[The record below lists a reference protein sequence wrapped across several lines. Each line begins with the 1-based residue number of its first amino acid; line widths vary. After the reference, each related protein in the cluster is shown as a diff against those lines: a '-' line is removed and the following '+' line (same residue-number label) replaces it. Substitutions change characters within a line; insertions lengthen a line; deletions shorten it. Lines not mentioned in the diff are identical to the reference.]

1 MAIINPFKQRQIRSQ
16 YIPTSNYLP
25 FKVSNGFA
33 IPNETIDAESALT
46 NSDIY
51 SVTYRIASDVA
62 SCDLKTDNPILK
74 NLYKR
79 PSRLINGYGFWQTTL
94 INLILNGNA
103 FSVIHRDPQDNPAW
117 LENIPLS
124 QIQIKLLDY
133 SIDLLYIVNYQD
145 ERGTQEVQS
154 KDMLHF
160 RLMPFAGSSA
170 NQYTGISPL
179 QSLAPEINVQNLSNK
194 LTLSTLKHAITPNIV
209 LKSPAG
215 VLPNET
221 KEKIRSEFENFNSG
235 DNAGRVAVMD
245 QSLDMESVQINADVA
260 KFLQNVNISQT
271 QIAKAFNIDVTYLD
285 SEKGSQQS
293 NIEQIRSLYADS
305 LQSYM
310 KPIESELEMKL
321 NCDAHLDVNSAI
333 DIDNQQLI
341 DNVAKLSATKDPV
354 IPAQQALQ
362 ILKDK
367 GVI

>member
-1 MAIINPFKQRQIRSQ
+1 MGINPFKQKQVRSQ

-62 SCDLKTDNPILK
+62 SCDLQTDNPVLK

-79 PSRLINGYGFWQTTL
+79 PSRLINGYGYWQTTL

-103 FSVIHRDPQDNPAW
+103 FSVIHRDPKGNPAW
-117 LENIPLS
+117 LENIPLN
-124 QIQIKLLDY
+124 QVQIKLLDY
-133 SIDLLYIVNYQD
+133 SIDLLYIINYQD

-179 QSLAPEINVQNLSNK
+179 QSLVQEINIQNYSNK
-194 LTLSTLKHAITPNIV
+194 LTLGTLKHAITPNIL

-215 VLPNET
+215 VLSDEV
-221 KEKIRSEFENFNSG
+221 KEKLRTEFENFNSG
-235 DNAGRVAVMD
+235 DNSGRIAVMD
-245 QSLDMESVQINADVA
+245 QSLEMQSIQINANVA
-260 KFLQNVNISQT
+260 DFLSNVNISQT

-310 KPIESELEMKL
+310 KPVESELEMKL

-333 DIDNQQLI
+333 DIDNQQFI
-341 DNVAKLSATKDPV
+341 DNISKLATGTTPV
-354 IPAQQALQ
+354 IPPELALQ
-362 ILKDK
+362 KLKDK